1 MKILLVE
8 DDQATG
14 EFLTS
19 ILTANRYVVD
29 VASDGQSG
37 LELAILWNYDL
48 IMLDIELPT
57 LDGIS
62 ICRTL
67 RSRGNS
73 TPTLM
78 LTAKGLNDDVVMGLD
93 AGADDYIIKPCD
105 PTQLLA
111 RIRALLRRGS
121 GVQSSTLTWGGLWL
135 DSLSALVTYQQQPI
149 SLGPKEYSLLELFLR
164 NPQRVFNR
172 SAILDNLWEAD
183 DFPTESAVTNLIKD
197 LRRKLKAAGMSE
209 DLIETIYGLGYRL
222 KPPPQEPTTN
232 SDELKE
238 NSLDRKNRSVDE
250 GLAYI
255 RQLEEQFR
263 TSLEKRLNVLESALR
278 SLQQG
283 SLSPFQQEAAKEEA
297 HRLVGGLGLYGYAQA
312 SDIARK
318 LEHLLVNNS
327 LVGET
332 ATTQFAQLLTE
343 LQDKITTQSGGL
355 SASEVTI
362 TLDDQLPLILV
373 FDDDVA
379 FTRELHQEAIAKGL
393 QTCIVPLL
401 STSAVLDQVPHE
413 LPMGILLKWTGT
425 TPNPENLRTLKTLKQ
440 QFQDTPILILAEH
453 DTLVNRVEASRL
465 GSEGYLTKPIAP
477 GQILEWVDRISR
489 CAIAQHVPQPLRG
502 AVLAVDDDPMM
513 LGAFTSLLQPRGLR
527 VTGLSDPT
535 HFWETLT
542 QTKPDLVLLDLEMP
556 TFSGID
562 LCRVVRQDITFS
574 ELPILIVTAHTDK
587 VSTQQVFDAGADDL
601 IHKPIVGSELVTR
614 VISRIE
620 RARLRHQIN
629 RLQQKQTE
637 VLQYQSRV
645 DALTQVA
652 NRRHFDEMLE
662 REWHHH
668 WQDQMTLSL
677 ILCDVDYFKLYND
690 RYGHVA
696 GDICLKQIAQTI
708 QSCINPAADLAAR
721 YGGEEF
727 GVILPDTDLN
737 GALRVAE
744 RLQQAIARLEIPH
757 ADSCVSP
764 FITLSLGITGTIP
777 TTAHGT
783 EQLIQTADQALYA
796 AKERGRNTYCLYPL

>member
-29 VASDGQSG
+29 LALDGQSG

-48 IMLDIELPT
+48 IMLDIELPN

-67 RSRGNS
+67 RSRGNA

-78 LTAKGLNDDVVMGLD
+78 LTAKGLNDDVVTGLD

-111 RIRALLRRGS
+111 RIRALLRRGTS
-121 GVQSSTLTWGGLWL
+121 VQSSTLSWGALWL
-135 DSLSALVTYQQQPI
+135 DPLSAMVCYQQQPI

-172 SAILDNLWEAD
+172 SAILDNLWEAN

-222 KPPPQEPTTN
+222 KPPPPEQTT
-232 SDELKE
+232 SSGKPEIG
-238 NSLDRKNRSVDE
+238 SPDRKNRSVDE
-250 GLAYI
+250 GLACI

-263 TSLEKRLNVLESALR
+263 ASLEERIHILELALR

-283 SLSPFQQEAAKEEA
+283 SLQPSQQTAAREEA
-297 HRLVGGLGLYGYAQA
+297 HRLVGGLGLYGYTRA
-312 SDIARK
+312 SEIARE
-318 LEHLLVNNS
+318 LEYLLLGN
-327 LVGET
+327 
-332 ATTQFAQLLTE
+332 APFAKTTIAQFAQLLTD
-343 LQDKITTQSGGL
+343 LQHAVSTKSAHVLSLDTNTT
-355 SASEVTI
+355 ATN
-362 TLDDQLPLILV
+362 QLPVLWVI
-373 FDDDVA
+373 DNDVA
-379 FTRELHQEAIAKGL
+379 FTRELQQEAIAKGL
-393 QTCIVPLL
+393 QTCIIPTLADAIAQA
-401 STSAVLDQVPHE
+401 SQP
-413 LPMGILLKWTGT
+413 LPMAILLKWVETS
-425 TPNPENLRTLKTLKQ
+425 PKSEDLQILETLKH
-440 QFQDTPILILAEH
+440 QFKAVPVLILAEH
-453 DTLVNRVEASRL
+453 DTLVNRVEAVRL
-465 GSEGYLTKPIAP
+465 GCEGYLTKPIAP

-489 CAIAQHVPQPLRG
+489 CAIAQHLPQSLKG
-502 AVLAVDDDPMM
+502 TVLAIDDDPLM
-513 LGAFTSLLQPRGLR
+513 LGAFTTLLEPWGLR
-527 VTGLSDPT
+527 VKGLSDPT
-535 HFWETLT
+535 QFWETLT
-542 QTKPDLVLLDLEMP
+542 QIDPDLLLLDLEMP

-562 LCRVVRQDITFS
+562 LCRVVRQDIAYS
-574 ELPILIVTAHTDK
+574 ELPILMVTAHTDK
-587 VSTQQVFDAGADDL
+587 VSTQRVFDAGADDL
-601 IHKPIVGSELVTR
+601 IHKPIAGSELVTR

-620 RARLRHQIN
+620 RSRLRQQLN
-629 RLQQKQTE
+629 RLQQRQTE

-645 DALTQVA
+645 DGLTQIA
-652 NRRHFDEMLE
+652 NRRHFDEVLE

-696 GDICLKQIAQTI
+696 GDTCLKQIAQAI

-727 GVILPDTDLN
+727 GVILPNTDLN

-744 RLQQAIARLEIPH
+744 RLQQAIARLEIVH

-764 FITLSLGITGTIP
+764 FVTLSLGITGTVP
-777 TTAHGT
+777 TSNQGI
-783 EQLIQTADQALYA
+783 EPLIQTADQALYA
-796 AKERGRNTYCLYPL
+796 AKARGRNTYCLYPL